1 MNAARHGSSGRVVVI
16 LPPDAAQDVAAPLV
30 EAAAALAAG
39 EGASLDVIEGVDS
52 AGAAAARPA
61 AAVLPTP
68 TRWWRSEPGFPA
80 RLDSAALVAWA
91 EAALSRVVGD
101 APALVLWP
109 SGVQAHEEAAAR
121 LAGRAGVPSLGR
133 VAELARVDGILQARR
148 PSWGGRALLALE
160 CASPGCVACWRPAG
174 PSGDAG
180 DVAPSRHAPEHLAL
194 EVSPGWPATGPAQA
208 EPSADRL
215 RALEGAALV
224 LAGGRGLGA
233 EGFAVLGSLAERLD
247 AALAGSL
254 PSVDAGWVPVAR
266 QVGQSGKF
274 VAPRAY
280 LAVGI
285 SGTPQH
291 LAGVAAG
298 SRILAVNS
306 DPEAPIFAVAS
317 VGVVADW
324 REFLPALQQAL
335 GEAT

>member
-1 MNAARHGSSGRVVVI
+1 MNAAACGAPGCVVVV
-16 LPPDAAQDVAAPLV
+16 LPPDATRDAATSLV
-30 EAAAALAAG
+30 EAAAALAASD
-39 EGASLDVIEGVDS
+39 GASLEVIEGV
-52 AGAAAARPA
+52 APA
-61 AAVLPTP
+61 SPPHVAPALPAP
-68 TRWWRSEPGFPA
+68 VRWWRSEPGFPA
-80 RLDSAALVAWA
+80 RLDSAALLAWA
-91 EAALSRVVGD
+91 EVALRRVVGD

-109 SGVQAHEEAAAR
+109 AGVQAHEEAAAR
-121 LAGRAGVPSLGR
+121 LAVRWGAASLGR
-133 VAELARVDGILQARR
+133 VAEIARVDGVLQAQR
-148 PSWGGRALLALE
+148 PSWGGRAMLALA
-160 CASPGCVACWRPAG
+160 CASPRSVACWRPVRPVG
-174 PSGDAG
+174 SVGDA
-180 DVAPSRHAPEHLAL
+180 APARHAPQFVVL
-194 EVSPGWPATGPAQA
+194 EVSPCWPPGGLAQP

-215 RALEGAALV
+215 RPLEGAPLV

-335 GEAT
+335 GAAA